1 MSLIELHD
9 HTHGVRELRMAR
21 APVNALD
28 AALCQ
33 ALVDA
38 LAQAATDGV
47 RGVVL
52 SGAPGI
58 FSGGMDVPWLLSLG
72 RDQAAVLDAWEAFFR
87 LVRALADAP
96 MPVVA
101 ALTGHAPAG
110 GCVLALCCD
119 YRVMAASPE
128 ASKPFTIGL
137 NETQVGLVAPEG
149 IQRLLRRA
157 VGEHRAAWLLMRGEL
172 VSAEHAH
179 RIGLVDALVE
189 LVEVVP
195 HSVEWLQA
203 LLARP
208 AAAMLRT
215 RQIARATLIQ
225 AVQPELIELER
236 FVQAWTAEETQQA
249 LQAMVARVRKR

>member
-1 MSLIELHD
+1 MSLIEIHD
-9 HTHGVRELRMAR
+9 HAHGVRELRMAR

-28 AALCQ
+28 ASLCH

-38 LAQAATDGV
+38 LDRAATDGA

-52 SGAPGI
+52 SGLPGI

-72 RDQAAVLDAWEAFFR
+72 NDQAAVLQAWEAFFR
-87 LVRALADAP
+87 IVRALGSAP
-96 MPVVA
+96 LPVVA
-101 ALTGHAPAG
+101 ALTGHSPAG

-119 YRVMAASPE
+119 YRVMAASQDT
-128 ASKPFTIGL
+128 ARPFTIGL

-157 VGEHRAAWLLMRGEL
+157 VGDHRAAWLLMQGEL

-179 RIGLVDALVE
+179 RIGLVDE
-189 LVEVVP
+189 LVDLDAVVP
-195 HSVEWLQA
+195 RSVAWLQN

-215 RQIARATLIQ
+215 RQIARASLIAALHPDLIQ
-225 AVQPELIELER
+225 LER
-236 FVQAWTAEETQQA
+236 FVEAWTAEETQQA
-249 LQAMVARVRKR
+249 LQVMVARVRKR

>member
-1 MSLIELHD
+1 MSLIEIHD
-9 HTHGVRELRMAR
+9 HAHDVRELRMAR

-33 ALVDA
+33 ALVEA
-38 LAQAATDGV
+38 LDQAAADGA

-72 RDQAAVLDAWEAFFR
+72 SDQAAVLEGWEAFFR
-87 LVRALADAP
+87 VVRALSSAP
-96 MPVVA
+96 LPVVA

-110 GCVLALCCD
+110 GCVIALCCD
-119 YRVMAASPE
+119 YRVMAASHD
-128 ASKPFTIGL
+128 ATKPFSIGL

-157 VGEHRAAWLLMRGEL
+157 VGDHRAAWLLMQGEL
-172 VSAEHAH
+172 LSAEHAH
-179 RIGLVDALVE
+179 RIGLVDALAE
-189 LVEVVP
+189 LDAVVP
-195 HSVEWLQA
+195 RSVAWLQT

-208 AAAMLRT
+208 AAAMLHT
-215 RQIARATLIQ
+215 RQIARASLIEALHPDLIQ
-225 AVQPELIELER
+225 LPR